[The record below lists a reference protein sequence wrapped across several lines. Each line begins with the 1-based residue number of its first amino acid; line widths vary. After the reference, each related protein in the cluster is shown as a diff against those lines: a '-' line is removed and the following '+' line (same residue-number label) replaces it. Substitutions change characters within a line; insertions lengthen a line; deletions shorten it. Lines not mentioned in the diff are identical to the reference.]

1 MKSTSGYYFN
11 LGSEVFSWCS
21 EKQEIVAQS
30 TTKAEFIVATTT
42 TIINQV
48 LWLKKNSM

>member
-30 TTKAEFIVATTT
+30 TANAKFIVATTT
-42 TIINQV
+42 INQV
-48 LWLKKNSM
+48 LLLKKYSV

>member
-1 MKSTSGYYFN
+1 MKSTSGYYFS

-30 TTKAEFIVATTT
+30 TTKAEFIVVTTT
-42 TIINQV
+42 INQV
-48 LWLKKNSM
+48 LWLEKNSM